1 MTFFI
6 VLVDPFYC
14 LDIVMIQGG
23 VMLAYYNWYNP
34 NEKLF
39 SSLILLFS
47 PSSVGAIVKGLA
59 NVCNCNERE
68 SFASLFPGTAQDMD
82 KQRFYIFWKA
92 PLEKMR
98 LHGVK

>member
-1 MTFFI
+1 
-6 VLVDPFYC
+6 
-14 LDIVMIQGG
+14 
-23 VMLAYYNWYNP
+23 MLAYYNWYNP
-34 NEKLF
+34 NEKPF

-68 SFASLFPGTAQDMD
+68 LCFSISRDGSRYGQTTFLH
-82 KQRFYIFWKA
+82 FWKA
-92 PLEKMR
+92 QLEKMR